1 MVMQRTA
8 LVTGGSRGI
17 GLATA
22 RALGGAGHR
31 VGLLARDR
39 SRLAEAA
46 KAVGTESV
54 WRSADV
60 SDDAQVKEAVDEIAA
75 DLGGLDVI
83 VTAAGFGTY
92 FGATTPYGEAVH
104 SWDSE
109 VGVNLRG
116 AFCTIQAAV
125 PHLRLNGGRIMSI
138 SSIAAYSGGSRPGAA
153 AYAAAKAGLLGLT
166 RGLARELTPQ
176 GTTVNAIAPGFIE
189 TDFHGDDA
197 AAAENVVGAIPAGR
211 VGQPDDVA
219 GVAAFL
225 ASPAAAYISGQ
236 VLHVNGGWWFGS

>member
-8 LVTGGSRGI
+8 VR
-17 GLATA
+17 
-22 RALGGAGHR
+22 
-31 VGLLARDR
+31 
-39 SRLAEAA
+39 
-46 KAVGTESV
+46 
-54 WRSADV
+54 
-60 SDDAQVKEAVDEIAA
+60 
-75 DLGGLDVI
+75 
-83 VTAAGFGTY
+83 
-92 FGATTPYGEAVH
+92 

-109 VGVNLRG
+109 ISVNLRG
-116 AFCTIQAAV
+116 AYCTILASV
-125 PHLRLNGGRIMSI
+125 PYLRLNGGRIMSI

-189 TDFHGDDA
+189 TDFHGDNAA

-236 VLHVNGGWWFGS
+236 VIHVNGGWWFGS